1 MSRRVVITGVGCLTP
16 LGNSVKESWSNLLNS
31 KQCFTSIQDLPN
43 FTGTYEPYLNHLP
56 KYLKVG
62 KCKPFDY
69 DSIENLFTK
78 QDNRRLSISMKN
90 SIVTT
95 YMALQQA
102 KLIKHNT
109 NSNNSIEWIDSI
121 DPHRVSTSIGTGL
134 PAIDEIFQESISM
147 SLKNKKPSPIFIPK
161 ILSNMIAGSV
171 SIKFNAQGPSQTMST
186 ACATGNN
193 SIIDG
198 FSNIKNGYSNVAIV
212 GATEESLHPLTI
224 AGFHR
229 LKSLSTT
236 SNSRPFDTQR
246 DGFVIS
252 EGTGV
257 VILEELEH
265 ARKRVAQNESNV
277 KILAELVSCG
287 MSSDAYHITSP
298 MEHGEGAQRS
308 IEMALSNG
316 NIDSTEIDYINT
328 HATSTPV
335 GDQAEIFA
343 ISKVLES
350 QSGTNTVYVSSN
362 KGAMGHLLGAS
373 GLVESIFTIMTL
385 MTGNI
390 PHTLNLENELAFP
403 ISSGISNK
411 IHLVKNKPIQDE
423 SIKYA
428 IANSFGFGG
437 VNTSL
442 LFKKWED

>member
-31 KQCFTSIQDLPN
+31 KKCLTSIQDLPN
-43 FTGTYEPYLNHLP
+43 FADMYEPYLNHLP
-56 KYLKVG
+56 KDLKVG

-69 DSIENLFTK
+69 DSIENLFNK

-95 YMALQQA
+95 YMALKQA
-102 KLIKHNT
+102 KLLKL
-109 NSNNSIEWIDSI
+109 SNNTENPLEWIDSI
-121 DPHRVSTSIGTGL
+121 DPLKVSTSIGTGL
-134 PAIDEIFQESISM
+134 PAINEIFQESISM
-147 SLKNKKPSPIFIPK
+147 SLKNKKPSPMFIPK

-171 SIKFNAQGPSQTMST
+171 SIKFNAQGPSQNTST
-186 ACATGNN
+186 ACATANN

-198 FSNIKNGYSNVAIV
+198 FNNIKNNYSNVAIV

-236 SNSRPFDTQR
+236 SNSRPFDADR

-257 VILEELEH
+257 MILEELEH
-265 ARKRVAQNESNV
+265 AKRRISQSDLNV

-316 NIDSTEIDYINT
+316 NIASSDIDYINA

-335 GDQAEIFA
+335 GDQAELFA
-343 ISKVLES
+343 ISKILEKQNS
-350 QSGTNTVYVSSN
+350 LKDLYVSSN

-385 MTGNI
+385 VTGNI
-390 PHTLNLENELAFP
+390 SHTLNLQNELTLP
-403 ISSGISNK
+403 ISSSISNK
-411 IHLVKNKPIQDE
+411 IHLVKHKPIQLE

-428 IANSFGFGG
+428 ITNSFGFGG

-442 LFKKWED
+442 LFKKWEE

>member
-1 MSRRVVITGVGCLTP
+1 MSRRVVVTGIGCLTP

-31 KQCFTSIQDLPN
+31 KQCLTSIQDLPD
-43 FTGTYEPYLNHLP
+43 FTDTYEPYLNHLP
-56 KYLKVG
+56 KDLKVG
-62 KCKPFDY
+62 KCKHFNY

-78 QDNRRLSISMKN
+78 QDNRRLSNSMKN

-102 KLIKHNT
+102 NLLKQKNISG
-109 NSNNSIEWIDSI
+109 NSLEWIESI
-121 DPHRVSTSIGTGL
+121 DPSKVSTSIGTGL
-134 PAIDEIFQESISM
+134 PAINELFQESISM
-147 SLKNKKPSPIFIPK
+147 SLKNKKPSPMFIPK

-198 FSNIKNGYSNVAIV
+198 FNNIKNNYSDVAIV

-229 LKSLSTT
+229 LKSLSAT
-236 SNSRPFDTQR
+236 SQSRPFDTER

-265 ARKRVAQNESNV
+265 ARQRVSQNGSNV

-308 IEMALSNG
+308 VEMALSNG
-316 NIDSTEIDYINT
+316 NIKSSDIDYINA

-335 GDQAEIFA
+335 GDQAELFA
-343 ISKVLES
+343 ISKILEKQNS
-350 QSGTNTVYVSSN
+350 EKDLYVSSN

-373 GLVESIFTIMTL
+373 GLVESIFTIMAL

-390 PHTLNLENELAFP
+390 PHTLNLENELSLP
-403 ISSGISNK
+403 IGSNISNK
-411 IHLVKNKPIQDE
+411 IHLVKNKPIHNE
-423 SIKYA
+423 SMKYA

-442 LFKKWED
+442 LFKKWTE